1 MKIKR
6 ILSIFLVLTLSFGI
20 CTIAFAEENIDI
32 PNPDEGNMPTL
43 PPCEEVEVSVVY
55 RPITSMIS
63 FANFGPFLDG
73 MVLKVTYA
81 DGTSEHITITSEK
94 AEDDSLIYV
103 AGDYYVDV
111 NLFNTMEVK
120 SPGINRKSFYIIKT
134 VNGVEYEGLYRDF
147 TYLYIPS
154 LGELIYNIPSLGEL
168 IYKFNCFLSQIFNPP
183 IDFYG

>member
-6 ILSIFLVLTLSFGI
+6 ILSIFLILALSFGM
-20 CTIAFAEENIDI
+20 CTIAFAEENTEISED
-32 PNPDEGNMPTL
+32 DFVEVTL
-43 PPCEEVEVSVVY
+43 PPCEDVDVSVVY

-81 DGTSEHITITSEK
+81 DGTSEYITITSEK

-103 AGDYYVDV
+103 AGDYYVNV
-111 NLFNTMEVK
+111 NLFSTMEVK
-120 SPGINRKSFYIIKT
+120 SPGINRKSIYILKT
-134 VNGVEYEGLYRDF
+134 VNGVQYEGVYRDF

-154 LGELIYNIPSLGEL
+154 LGEWMFMISNIF
-168 IYKFNCFLSQIFNPP
+168 KTVFNPI
-183 IDFYG
+183 IDFGV

>member
-6 ILSIFLVLTLSFGI
+6 ILSILLVLTLSFGI

-73 MVLKVTYA
+73 TVLKVTYA
-81 DGTSEHITITSEK
+81 DGTSEHITISSEK

-103 AGDYYVDV
+103 AGDYYVNV

-120 SPGINRKSFYIIKT
+120 SPGINRKSFYIFKT

-147 TYLYIPS
+147 TYLHIPS
-154 LGELIYNIPSLGEL
+154 LGEWMFMISNIFKS
-168 IYKFNCFLSQIFNPP
+168 IFNPI
-183 IDFYG
+183 IDFRV